1 MKIILLK
8 THDKLGNAGDI
19 VNVKA
24 GFARNFL
31 FPQKIAQLAT
41 ESNIKMLE
49 NWLQQQEKQEAKNRE
64 NIDLLAKYLNK
75 LVLKF
80 ELESS
85 DDDKLF
91 GSVTSQMISEE
102 IEKEGYTIDKKE
114 IILEE
119 PIKNIGNHYVLVDL
133 DCEPKPKI
141 KIKVSAA
148 NK

>member
-8 THDKLGNAGDI
+8 SHDKLGNAGDI

-31 FPQKIAQLAT
+31 FPEKIAQLAT

-49 NWLQQQEKQEAKNRE
+49 NWLEQQEKQEAKNRE
-64 NIDLLAKYLNK
+64 NIELLSKYLNK

-80 ELESS
+80 ELQSS

-102 IEKEGYTIDKKE
+102 IEKQGYAVDKKE
-114 IILEE
+114 IILED
-119 PIKNIGNHYVLVDL
+119 PIKTIGTHYVLIDL
-133 DCEPKPKI
+133 DCEEKPKI
-141 KIKVSAA
+141 KIKVTAA